1 MVKCTW
7 LTPGCWGAAWV
18 SRYKVLHS
26 KYAQHSFLK
35 GRDGEIPAAK
45 TPNQTGSGLDGGL
58 FVLLELTR
66 WGLRWG
72 YRRVDWLDVITVC
85 LPCDV
90 YGSI

>member
-7 LTPGCWGAAWV
+7 LTPGRWGAARV
-18 SRYKVLHS
+18 SRYKVL
-26 KYAQHSFLK
+26 HSFLK

-66 WGLRWG
+66 WGLRWV
-72 YRRVDWLDVITVC
+72 YRRVGWLDVITVC